1 MITKWKDNNVNNI
14 VASPVSLIISSFAP
28 VNDVRKTLTPE
39 LSTDNQTSLIF
50 IDLSN
55 GKQRMG
61 GSCLSQSHSIFGG
74 ETPDLNSPEV
84 IRNFF
89 ECQRELRKSNYIL
102 AYHDRSDGG
111 LFITLCEMSFASRLV
126 SFS

>member
-1 MITKWKDNNVNNI
+1 
-14 VASPVSLIISSFAP
+14 
-28 VNDVRKTLTPE
+28 
-39 LSTDNQTSLIF
+39 
-50 IDLSN
+50 
-55 GKQRMG
+55 MG

-74 ETPDLNSPEV
+74 EPPDLNSPEV

-111 LFITLCEMSFASRLV
+111 LFITLCEMSFASRLGLEIDIPDNEKDIINNSIRIRIV
-126 SFS
+126 NSSSTIYSCDDYK